1 MILQVKKVNGV
12 EVDNLKHL
20 RQLVED
26 GSSENIRFD
35 LDDERVIVLNYK
47 KARIATSRIL
57 NRHRIPSATS
67 ADLIDDHQ
75 TVSDIQLPWSK
86 WASYFF
92 VYYYNFYPD
101 INYFLLFT
109 SIRVSVHIDFVI
121 YLIKKK
127 KQNRWRICIEY
138 EKKMRKFYVYKAV

>member
-1 MILQVKKVNGV
+1 MILQVKKVNGI

-35 LDDERVIVLNYK
+35 LDDERVIVLNYE

-75 TVSDIQLPWSK
+75 TVSDIQLP
-86 WASYFF
+86 
-92 VYYYNFYPD
+92 
-101 INYFLLFT
+101 
-109 SIRVSVHIDFVI
+109 
-121 YLIKKK
+121 
-127 KQNRWRICIEY
+127 
-138 EKKMRKFYVYKAV
+138 